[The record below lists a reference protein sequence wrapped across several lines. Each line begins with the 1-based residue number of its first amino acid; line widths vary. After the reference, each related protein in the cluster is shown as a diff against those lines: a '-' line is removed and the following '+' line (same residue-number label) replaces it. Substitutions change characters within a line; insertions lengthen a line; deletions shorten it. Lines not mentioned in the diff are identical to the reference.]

1 MESHWTCYFG
11 IILTPVPCACVFGV
25 QVDHG
30 GERLVR
36 YRCQNNSKVASPMR
50 FHQVPSFVMNKDEIQ
65 GKTMNHDNPKG
76 IPIHESL

>member
-1 MESHWTCYFG
+1 MQSLTNLLA
-11 IILTPVPCACVFGV
+11 IIGV

-50 FHQVPSFVMNKDEIQ
+50 FHQVPSFVMTKDENSR
-65 GKTMNHDNPKG
+65 KNN
-76 IPIHESL
+76 ES